1 MTRPMGPAVETDSA
15 LVAAARNG
23 DVESYGRLV
32 ERYAAVAHRTAAMLG
47 AGGETADIVQDAF
60 MKAYAALD
68 RFAVGEPFR
77 PWLLTIVANETRNR
91 RRWFLRHPTVPLSL
105 NEDELPHGSDRSPQQ
120 IAEDRETSRTLRDA
134 VNALPL
140 PQREV
145 IICRYFLE
153 LSEQETAKT
162 LNVAPGT
169 VKSRSFRA
177 LRALELVLCSTS
189 TLRTEQEEHSGA

>member
-1 MTRPMGPAVETDSA
+1 
-15 LVAAARNG
+15 
-23 DVESYGRLV
+23 
-32 ERYAAVAHRTAAMLG
+32 
-47 AGGETADIVQDAF
+47 VQDAF
-60 MKAYAALD
+60 MNAYAALD

-91 RRWFLRHPTVPLSL
+91 RRWFVRHPTVPLSL
-105 NEDELPHGSDRSPQQ
+105 NEDDLPHGSARSPQQ

-145 IICRYFLE
+145 IICRYFLD

-162 LNVAPGT
+162 LKVAPGT
-169 VKSRSFRA
+169 VKSRSSRA
-177 LRALELVLCSTS
+177 LRALELVLCASASTW
-189 TLRTEQEEHSGA
+189 RTEQEEHSGA